1 MQPAFY
7 TTNLYPLQDRV
18 LRIGEQINT
27 KFYLTGGTALSRAWL
42 QHRYSDDL
50 DFFLNN
56 DAAFSEEVNK
66 MLQGLTAQFG
76 QKLQRLIDTS
86 GFHRWVITDEDI
98 HLKVEFVN
106 DVDFRKG
113 APVKTTLFY
122 QTDTVEN
129 IASNK
134 ISALSRNEPKDMADL
149 LFIEKHY
156 APHWPAII
164 QDAKEKEI
172 SVNEVEV
179 ASTLGTYKV
188 ELLKNVRWTNAPDL
202 KLCENL
208 LSGMAEKI
216 LRA

>member
-1 MQPAFY
+1 MRPEFY
-7 TTNLYPLQDRV
+7 NTNLYPLQDRV
-18 LRIGEQINT
+18 LQIGEKINT

-66 MLQGLTAQFG
+66 MLQGLTAHFG

-113 APVKTTLFY
+113 RPVKTILFY

-134 ISALSRNEPKDMADL
+134 ISALSRNEPKDIADL
-149 LFIEKHY
+149 LFIEKRY

-179 ASTLGTYKV
+179 ASTLGTYNV
-188 ELLKNVRWTNAPDL
+188 ELLKKLRWTSFPDL
-202 KLCENL
+202 KLCQNL
-208 LSGMAEKI
+208 LSSMAEKI